1 MEKQEKYY
9 ISEDVV
15 LFSSEDMCKRCQEYI
30 NIIPRDSALGMFNTY
45 YCDYHSAELIEQ
57 VRKANL
63 GVSNG

>member
-30 NIIPRDSALGMFNTY
+30 NIIPREPAFIMLKTY
-45 YCDYHSAELIEQ
+45 YCDYHSSELIEQ
-57 VRKANL
+57 VRKANEAVE
-63 GVSNG
+63 G